1 MTVSMC
7 PPLFLRACECSG
19 ALKEVLGCRVRGVS
33 DTNKDVIAVNQDLAG
48 VQAKLVM
55 QYSQVSPNP
64 YDPSLQ
70 QIWLKGPLSV
80 RAAVGCSP
88 FHLYHD
94 IMDSTESLP
103 AFG

>member
-1 MTVSMC
+1 M
-7 PPLFLRACECSG
+7 
-19 ALKEVLGCRVRGVS
+19 RGVS

-94 IMDSTESLP
+94 IMGTVLNLYQLSVD
-103 AFG
+103 